1 MAFFDDMA
9 AALQAYPETC
19 VTLEIVDVSFTGD
32 VLNANEEATFKVL
45 VYNNGPLQLTGVR
58 LRIKSKHG
66 ARLKRPGFI
75 AATRLASDPL
85 PQPPAEFVDEQVSG
99 AMPPIAGYLGLE
111 TTQTFTLKAPAGAQA
126 STTLIEVTL
135 YAWDA
140 SLDHILLNL
149 SVQQRNPTGTYS
161 AEVFAR

>member
-9 AALQAYPETC
+9 AALQAYPETY
-19 VTLEIVDVSFTGD
+19 VMLEIVDVSFPDD
-32 VLNANEEATFKVL
+32 VLNVNEEATFKVL

-58 LRIKSKHG
+58 VRIKAKHG
-66 ARLKRPGFI
+66 ATLKRPGFI
-75 AATRLASDPL
+75 AARLARDLL
-85 PQPPAEFVDEQVSG
+85 PQPPREFVDEQVSD

-140 SLDHILLNL
+140 SPDHILLNL

-161 AEVFAR
+161 AEVVAA